1 MGGWREGERERDWWR
16 EREMGGEREKW
27 VERERNGWMERD
39 GERERAE
46 VKADLQFSPLTR

>member
-1 MGGWREGERERDWWR
+1 MGGWREGEREIGGER
-16 EREMGGEREKW
+16 ERWVEREREKW